1 MYVSSHI
8 NAVPYLALAIEE
20 CWLSA
25 QLPPGSSAAPR
36 PGDSQLI
43 RRGCPAQPGVE
54 THWEAGSSN
63 SAFSFTVSEWIQIK
77 DAFTPLHCPRT
88 FHRNM

>member
-25 QLPPGSSAAPR
+25 QLPPGSSAALPPGSSAAPR

-63 SAFSFTVSEWIQIK
+63 SAFSFTVSERIS
-77 DAFTPLHCPRT
+77 T
-88 FHRNM
+88 N